1 MVVSIWEETLR
12 LKNLKERKTIMKAD
26 KEEETINLVT
36 INTLQAVPSSLKPL
50 LYSSEDSHIT
60 QQLTRLNHSFQQS
73 AKSLQQESLLIENLE
88 K

>member
-1 MVVSIWEETLR
+1 MVVSIWEETLQ

-36 INTLQAVPSSLKPL
+36 INTLQAVPLSLKPL
-50 LYSSEDSHIT
+50 LYSSEDSHTI
-60 QQLTRLNHSFQQS
+60 QQLTRLNHSSQQS
-73 AKSLQQESLLIENLE
+73 AKSLQQESLQIENLE